1 MTASGYDVNELATVG
16 ALLLLAGAIIVA
28 IAACNH
34 PNFITRWLDRQ

>member
-1 MTASGYDVNELATVG
+1 MTASGYDVNELASIGLILIGLG
-16 ALLLLAGAIIVA
+16 AVIVA

>member
-1 MTASGYDVNELATVG
+1 MTASGYDANELASIG
-16 ALLLLAGAIIVA
+16 LLIIAFGAIIVA